1 MNVEDK
7 RRELAAVEAV
17 ALQGLTQRLA
27 EVEGHADR
35 LRAQLLDLEG
45 AHDRH
50 PVAVR

>member
-17 ALQGLTQRLA
+17 AARLTQRLA

-35 LRAQLLDLEG
+35 LRAELLDLEG
-45 AHDRH
+45 AHDRR